1 VSIQPVIGD
10 ILNQHRVEQTMAKF
24 MPEVVFHAA
33 AYKHVP
39 LMERNP
45 LEALRNNVLGTSI
58 VARCAH
64 AYGVRKFVMISTD
77 KAVKPTNIM
86 GVSKRIAELICQGI
100 GSTSKTQFVTVRFG
114 NVLNS
119 VGSVIPLFKRQIEKG
134 GPVTVTHPDIYRYFM
149 TIPESVQLIMQA
161 GAMGKGGEL
170 FILDMGAPVKIAD
183 LARDM
188 ISLSGLEPEQD
199 IKIVFTGLRLGEKL
213 YEELLTAGESVKSTL
228 HEKIK
233 VVHSESIDIPSLLIK
248 IEMLL
253 ESFRS
258 GFSRDVLEKI
268 KEIVPEFQPE
278 NGGPET
284 QASPLGSVT
293 RDAPRSL
300 SSEREP

>member
-1 VSIQPVIGD
+1 
-10 ILNQHRVEQTMAKF
+10 MAKF
-24 MPEVVFHAA
+24 MPDVVFHAA

-45 LEALRNNVLGTSI
+45 LEALRNNVNGTSI

-119 VGSVIPLFKRQIEKG
+119 VGSVIPLFKHQIEKG

-170 FILDMGAPVKIAD
+170 FILDMGEPVKIAD

-188 ISLSGLEPEQD
+188 ISLSGLEPEKD

-213 YEELLTAGESVKSTL
+213 YEELLTAGEAVKSTL

-233 VVHSESIDIPSLLIK
+233 VVNTESIDVPSLLIK

-258 GFSRDVLEKI
+258 GFSRDVIEKI

-278 NGGPET
+278 KGGPGA
-284 QASPLGSVT
+284 QAQPPGSVT
-293 RDAPRSL
+293 RETPGSL
-300 SSEREP
+300 FPEKGP